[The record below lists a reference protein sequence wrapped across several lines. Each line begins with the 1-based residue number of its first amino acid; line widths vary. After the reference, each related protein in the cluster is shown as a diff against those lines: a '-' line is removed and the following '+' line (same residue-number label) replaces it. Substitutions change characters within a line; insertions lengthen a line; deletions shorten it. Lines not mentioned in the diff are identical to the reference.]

1 MKLMSMVALAAA
13 GIALSGCASI
23 VEGTSQS
30 VAVTSTPV
38 DGARCTLT
46 NSQGT
51 WYVTT
56 PGNANVHKTKTDLNV
71 ACTKDGYQD
80 ASLVVPPHFNGATL
94 GNVIAGGVIGI
105 GIDAATGANFNYP
118 ENISVPMTA
127 TGAMATPPPAAPPA
141 AATAPAPA
149 KPNS

>member
-56 PGNANVHKTKTDLNV
+56 PGNANVHKTTTDLNV
-71 ACTKDGYQD
+71 VCTKDGYQD

-118 ENISVPMTA
+118 ENISVPMTPI
-127 TGAMATPPPAAPPA
+127 GASAAPVVPPA
-141 AATAPAPA
+141 AATPPAAPV